1 MSSTNGSEPVGPDP
15 RTAPNLKHPEVLAA
29 EIERTREDLAQTLD
43 AIADRVSP
51 KRVADR
57 TRKNIAE
64 AVAIAKERA
73 TVAVAGAKDKA
84 AVVTAD
90 VKDKAAVV
98 TADVKDKAAVVTAD
112 VKDRAAVVT
121 ADVKDRAAGVTA
133 DVKDKAADV
142 KDRAAVVTADVKHK
156 AADVKDRA
164 AVVTADVKGKV
175 AGGPG
180 QHSAVQGGSVAVPV
194 GPADPLDSAET
205 GGPVAG
211 RAGGVT
217 SSAPKPE
224 VLAGGALGLLV
235 LLLLRRRRTKRKALR
250 TGAVAALAGAGAE
263 LRSDFD
269 KARRKGRKKAR
280 SRG

>member
-90 VKDKAAVV
+90 VKD
-98 TADVKDKAAVVTAD
+98 
-112 VKDRAAVVT
+112 RAAVVT
-121 ADVKDRAAGVTA
+121 ADVTDQ
-133 DVKDKAADV
+133 AADV

-180 QHSAVQGGSVAVPV
+180 QHSAVQGGSVAVPPV